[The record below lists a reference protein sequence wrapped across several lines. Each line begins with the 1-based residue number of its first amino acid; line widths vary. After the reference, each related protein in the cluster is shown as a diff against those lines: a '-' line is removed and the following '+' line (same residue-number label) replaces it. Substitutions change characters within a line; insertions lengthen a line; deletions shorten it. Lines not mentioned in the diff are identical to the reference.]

1 MNRLLK
7 MTWIA
12 ACFFLT
18 FTHLQA
24 GNCETSQKV
33 LTKSFPVSDNA
44 TLKIDNIFG
53 TITISEWDK
62 NEISFTVTIKAT
74 AKRQSAAQELV
85 DKVAVD
91 FEQEGN
97 IVSAKSNCSPQKGKC
112 NCTYNIAYQVS
123 VPKNIHYDLQN
134 KSGNIIM
141 GNAAGNVNVSLMYGD
156 FSGNE
161 FSGNSK
167 IDLSYGK
174 LSLKKLS
181 GTDDELILTGMCG
194 RKMSILE
201 AKNLKIN
208 VKNSTLS
215 IGTVERLSI
224 ENAHTDVQILRAEKI
239 QLVKS
244 FYGKYEIGEVKEIV
258 SENNN
263 SWYAKFEINR
273 LTGTLSFSD
282 LTYCSLTIHN
292 VMPSFENIVLE
303 EVRRTPIKMTL
314 DAAIVSCQ
322 FQLFIKGGEIQVDA
336 PKTNIPTPFMSKDP
350 VLVSVTLGDKESPK
364 SFIKIKTEDCKIKIN
379 QL

>member
-1 MNRLLK
+1 MMNRLLK

-44 TLKIDNIFG
+44 TLKIENIFG
-53 TITISEWDK
+53 KIVISEWDK
-62 NEISFTVTIKAT
+62 NEISFTVTIKTT
-74 AKRQSAAQELV
+74 AKKQSAAQDLV
-85 DKVAVD
+85 DKVVVD
-91 FEQEGN
+91 FKQEGN
-97 IVSAKSNCSPQKGKC
+97 TVSAKTTCPSQKDKC
-112 NCTYNIAYQVS
+112 NCTYKIDYQIS

-134 KSGNIIM
+134 KYGNIVM
-141 GNAAGNVNVSLMYGD
+141 GNAAGNATVSLMYGD

-167 IDLSYGK
+167 INVSYGK

-181 GTDDELILTGMCG
+181 GTDDEVTLTGACEK
-194 RKMSILE
+194 KMSISE

-208 VKNSTLS
+208 VKNSSLS
-215 IGTVERLSI
+215 IGTVEHLSI
-224 ENAHTDVQILRAEKI
+224 ESAHTDVQILKAEKI
-239 QLVKS
+239 QLNKS
-244 FYGKYEIGEVKEIV
+244 FYGKYEIGEVKELL
-258 SENNN
+258 SNNSN

-282 LTYCSLTIHN
+282 LTYCNIVIHN
-292 VMPSFENIVLE
+292 VMPSFESITFDD
-303 EVRRTPIKMTL
+303 VRRTPIKMTL
-314 DAAIVSCQ
+314 DASVVSCQ
-322 FQLFIKGGEIQVDA
+322 LETYVKGGVLQVNA
-336 PKTNIPTPFMSKDP
+336 PKTDIPAFTSKDP
-350 VLVSVTLGDKESPK
+350 VLVSGTFGDKGSPK
-364 SFIKIKTEDCKIKIN
+364 SFIKIKTEDCKININ